1 MAITST
7 PSNKGGPAARQGFK
21 YQDHVAVSFI
31 LKMLQDSSYLQI
43 ECETADDIVAVS
55 RPNTEFIYEYIQVKT
70 TEGDTK
76 WNLTEA
82 TALEK
87 GRPDSSLFQKSLK
100 CDTRLGIARFRIVS
114 KRDISKPLQCFLID
128 IGKRVFPDDCTE
140 RGVKLVKKFPK
151 TISAQK
157 RDFKYWAENFVWQV
171 CGETAWL
178 EAMNVRVLSE
188 LAEQYGVVPSHRQQ
202 KEIYEHFLNWA
213 DDAAT
218 ADVKTQS
225 QMKIIAR
232 KEALECFS
240 KLLDTVEASSSI
252 TAKPYKSKPEPFLVE
267 FHSVAETA
275 LLRSLAGFD
284 VEYDFGE
291 WRCKELAEHLV
302 EWLPEFCLRASEI
315 ANFQVHH
322 AKTILAKSISTFTQA
337 KMPRDKLIAEL
348 ILHTILRCRKDSEP
362 IACKVFYESEG
373 KLSEFGN
380 AHIVH
385 QAGKA
390 DELWL
395 GLSKMIPTGKMD
407 DTLKEI
413 CSVLDTTISK
423 AVLSSER
430 EIIITLR
437 EPHHHLPTAEQFSK
451 ALSKHS
457 PAQEM
462 LKIMCFP
469 ILLAY
474 DSDVLGRGYAS
485 DYINH
490 LKNEI
495 MAHYSELK
503 SRLPPK
509 VLQVKIAI
517 FLLPIENIQRLV
529 IEFNS
534 LCRTGI

>member
-1 MAITST
+1 MAITSA

-31 LKMLQDSSYLQI
+31 LKMLRDSTYLQI
-43 ECETADDIVAVS
+43 ECETADDIVVVS
-55 RPNTEFIYEYIQVKT
+55 RPDTELIYEYIQVKT
-70 TEGDTK
+70 TEGDSK
-76 WNLTEA
+76 WNLTEI
-82 TALEK
+82 TTLDK
-87 GRPDSSLFQKSLK
+87 GKPDSSLLQKSLK
-100 CDTRLGIARFRIVS
+100 CDKRAGIAHFRIVS

-128 IGKRVFPDDCTE
+128 INKRVFPDGCTE
-140 RGVKLVKKFPK
+140 RGAKLAKKFSK
-151 TISAQK
+151 TVSDQQ
-157 RDFKYWAENFVWQV
+157 RDFKYWADNFVWQV
-171 CGETAWL
+171 CGEVAWL
-178 EAMNVRVLSE
+178 EAMNIRVLSE
-188 LAEQYGVVPSHRQQ
+188 LAEQHGVTPSHRQQ

-225 QMKIIAR
+225 KMKIIER
-232 KEALECFS
+232 EEALGRLS
-240 KLLDTVEASSSI
+240 KLLYAAEASSSL
-252 TAKPYKSKPEPFLVE
+252 TAKPYRSKPEPFLVE
-267 FHSVAETA
+267 FHSVAETN
-275 LLRSLAGFD
+275 LLRSFAGFD
-284 VEYDFGE
+284 VEYDFDQ
-291 WRCKELAEHLV
+291 WRCRELAEHLV

-322 AKTILAKSISTFTQA
+322 AKTVLVKSIGTFTQA

-348 ILHTILRCRKDSEP
+348 ILHTILRSRKESEP
-362 IACKVFYESEG
+362 IACKVFYESNG

-385 QAGKA
+385 QAGEA
-390 DELWL
+390 DQLWL
-395 GLSKMIPTGKMD
+395 GLSKMIPAGTMD

-413 CSVLDTTISK
+413 CAVLDATISK

-451 ALSKHS
+451 ALNRNS

-462 LKIMCFP
+462 LRVMCFP

-474 DSDVLGRGYAS
+474 DSDVLGKGYVS
-485 DYINH
+485 DYIDH

-495 MAHYSELK
+495 IDHYTALISK
-503 SRLPPK
+503 LPPK
-509 VLQVKIAI
+509 VIQVKIAI
-517 FLLPIENIQRLV
+517 FLLPIESIQSL
-529 IEFNS
+529 ITEFNS
-534 LCRTGI
+534 LCKAEN